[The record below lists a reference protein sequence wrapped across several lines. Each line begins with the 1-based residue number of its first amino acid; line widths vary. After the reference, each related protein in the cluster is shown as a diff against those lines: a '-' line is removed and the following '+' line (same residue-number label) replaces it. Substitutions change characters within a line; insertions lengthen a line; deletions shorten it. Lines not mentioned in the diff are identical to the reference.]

1 MTGIQENLEWCGQR
15 ISKET
20 SSCTGKGHERM
31 KSTELMRLGNNQER
45 LYVLICDNDNWV
57 SRLVSPP
64 DSGQAEE
71 TVCVSLHVIHS
82 FCL

>member
-15 ISKET
+15 ISKEP

-31 KSTELMRLGNNQER
+31 KSTELMRLG
-45 LYVLICDNDNWV
+45 IIKKGCMFCDNDNWV